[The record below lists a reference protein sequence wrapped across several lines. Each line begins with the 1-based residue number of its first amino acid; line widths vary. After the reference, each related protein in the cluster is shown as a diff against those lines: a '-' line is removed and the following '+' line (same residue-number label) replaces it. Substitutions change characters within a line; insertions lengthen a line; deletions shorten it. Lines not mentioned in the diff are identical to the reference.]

1 MTSTRVGSWTI
12 YRYDTVDST
21 QRVAADLVAA
31 GTAHRTAVVAN
42 RQTAGY
48 GRKGDAWQDAPDM
61 SLLVTLILRPKD
73 ARHLPQLTMI
83 AALAVIDA
91 IAELS
96 DARAVVKWPNDVFLN
111 GRKVAGIL
119 GDATWRG
126 SQVDAI
132 RLGIGLNIGGDR
144 ASFSRRALPDA
155 TSIAAEVGR
164 DLDRDAV
171 LVALLSHVAARQDVL
186 DRGGVEE
193 TVGAWRHALAT
204 LDQHVVVTLHDARV
218 IRGVATNVTSDG
230 DVIVMTDDG
239 ASFQLAAAETRSLR
253 HVACAAKT
261 ERLGGSGL

>member
-1 MTSTRVGSWTI
+1 MTSRRVGLWTVH
-12 YRYDTVDST
+12 RYDTVDST

-31 GTAHRTAVVAN
+31 GAAHRTAVVAN

-48 GRKGDAWQDAPDM
+48 GRKGDAWQDASGM
-61 SLLVTLILRPKD
+61 SLLVTLILRPKE
-73 ARHLPQLTMI
+73 ARYLPQLTMI
-83 AALAVIDA
+83 AALAVLDA
-91 IAELS
+91 IAELT
-96 DARAVVKWPNDVFLN
+96 DARAVIKWPNDVLLN

-126 SQVDAI
+126 SRVDAI

-144 ASFSRRALPDA
+144 ASFTRRALPDA

-164 DLDRDAV
+164 DLDRDAI

-204 LDQHVVVTLHDARV
+204 IDRRVVITLHDARV
-218 IRGVATNVTSDG
+218 IHGVATNVTSDG
-230 DVIVMTDDG
+230 DVIVTTDDG
-239 ASFQLAAAETRSLR
+239 RSFQLAAAETRSLR
-253 HVACAAKT
+253 HMPYMADPEK
-261 ERLGGSGL
+261 LGGGGL